1 MAKNHFAL
9 KCFLN
14 WLIGQ
19 LVFLGRVSR
28 DFTIWTSMWHLVCNF
43 YPRVLQWVHII
54 TKKSYK
60 LHFIQKILFGATPT
74 LKFGR
79 NGQKP
84 NFWQEGRRDSIFLPK
99 WPHLNS
105 KIMCHGQKSF
115 CPKML
120 PWWVNWP
127 NNDFQPISA
136 KWTICLLL
144 LFIYNISETP
154 CLF

>member
-1 MAKNHFAL
+1 MSKNHFAL

-28 DFTIWTSMWHLVCNF
+28 DFTIWTSMWHLRCSF

-84 NFWQEGRRDSIFLPK
+84 NFWQEGRRDSIFFTKMTAFEFWNDHFALK
-99 WPHLNS
+99 CFLDGLIDQ
-105 KIMCHGQKSF
+105 IMIFNPFLQNERFGH
-115 CPKML
+115 
-120 PWWVNWP
+120 
-127 NNDFQPISA
+127 
-136 KWTICLLL
+136 
-144 LFIYNISETP
+144 ISETP